1 MSGSEDLRARVMAAL
16 EERRG
21 ALIELCRALGRQ
33 DSQNP
38 PGDTTA
44 IAAVCMEALA
54 GAPGVMAQ
62 RVVRQ
67 APKVNVVA
75 RVIGTAPDRLAPDGA
90 DPDGVLPNGTAQR
103 RRLVL
108 NGHLDT
114 AQLVAAEA
122 WTFPPFGGCM
132 EEGRIYG
139 RGITDMKAGIAAEI
153 VAARVLGLFAAELH
167 GELVLTLAADE
178 GTGAENGTLHLL
190 REVPHASG
198 NAMLSGDVGSPE
210 VMRCG
215 EKGFAW
221 IEIVAHGKAAGGA
234 HTYLGINAIDL
245 LVAALPDVTALDGH
259 VGLLPPEVMRAI
271 QAASERSEAIAGA
284 GETAALRGITVNV
297 GRISGGNRPNAV
309 PAEARALL
317 DIRFPPGMTAWEIH
331 GLVTA
336 ALESHPMVACQL
348 LDHADPTWT
357 NPEHELAGLVRKN
370 AAEILGHPPAATIRA
385 GFSDARFY
393 RERGIPS
400 IGYGVTAH
408 NGGAPDEYVEIEDLW
423 AVCAVHTLTALDYL
437 SAPA

>member
-1 MSGSEDLRARVMAAL
+1 
-16 EERRG
+16 
-21 ALIELCRALGRQ
+21 
-33 DSQNP
+33 
-38 PGDTTA
+38 
-44 IAAVCMEALA
+44 
-54 GAPGVMAQ
+54 
-62 RVVRQ
+62 
-67 APKVNVVA
+67 
-75 RVIGTAPDRLAPDGA
+75 LAPDGA

-153 VAARVLGLFAAELH
+153 MAARVLGQFASELH

-221 IEIVAHGKAAGGA
+221 IEIVARGRAAGGA

-284 GETAALRGITVNV
+284 GETAALRGITVNI

-331 GLVTA
+331 GLVMA

-370 AAEILGHPPAATIRA
+370 AAEILGQPPVATIRA

-393 RERGIPS
+393 RERGIAS
-400 IGYGVTAH
+400 IGYGMTAH
-408 NGGAPDEYVEIEDLW
+408 NGGAPDEYVEVKDLW
-423 AVCAVHTLTALDYL
+423 TVCAVHTLTALDYL